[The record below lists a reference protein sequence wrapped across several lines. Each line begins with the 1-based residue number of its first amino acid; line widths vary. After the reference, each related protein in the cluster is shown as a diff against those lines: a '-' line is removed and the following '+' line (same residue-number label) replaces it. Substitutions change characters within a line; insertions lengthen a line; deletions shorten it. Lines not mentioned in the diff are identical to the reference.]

1 MSDGGPPT
9 IVSIAE
15 RAGVSIASVSR
26 VLNGVG
32 ARPDTVR
39 KVERAA
45 TELGYVP
52 NAVAQSLKGGRTKQL
67 TFAMQDIGN
76 PVYVAMVREIQ
87 AVTRTAGYRLLLHST
102 DAVIEDEL
110 AVVRSL
116 GDRTSDGLILC
127 PIRITPEHIEVLRNA
142 AGPVVVIGSLPGEV
156 PPVDAVQADS
166 ISGAR
171 LAVEHLVASGRRR
184 IAFVN
189 GPVDTVPGH
198 NRRQGYRTALA
209 DHGIPYDPALER
221 ATSFGL
227 AAGRE
232 AMLDLFDS
240 GAAPDA
246 VLGAND
252 QLALG
257 ASQAAHERGLR
268 IPGDLAITGMDD
280 SDLARAGWPP
290 LTSVDLGSKERG
302 RTAAHMLLERLAGAG
317 LDETAARRT
326 TATPRLVVRG
336 STGAAAHTAPG
347 PDGTTG
353 PAGSAIRAGAEGQ
366 AGTGRQAGAGSPPGT
381 AIPVDTAIP
390 VSTAISVGTARP
402 VGTA

>member
-9 IVSIAE
+9 VVSIAE

-32 ARPDTVR
+32 ARPETVQ
-39 KVERAA
+39 KVEQAA

-87 AVTRTAGYRLLLHST
+87 AVARAAGYRLLLHST

-116 GDRTSDGLILC
+116 SDRTSDGLILC
-127 PIRITPEHIEVLRNA
+127 PIRITPEHIEVLTAA
-142 AGPVVVIGSLPGEV
+142 AGPVVVIGSLPGDV
-156 PPVDAVQADS
+156 PVDAVQADS

-171 LAVEHLVASGRRR
+171 LAVGHLAESGRRR
-184 IAFVN
+184 IAFIN

-198 NRRQGYRTALA
+198 NRGQGYRKALA
-209 DHGIPYDPALER
+209 DHGIAPDPTLER

-232 AMLDLFDS
+232 AMLDLLDA

-246 VLGAND
+246 VFCAND

-257 ASQAAHERGLR
+257 AGQAAHERGLR
-268 IPGDLAITGMDD
+268 IPEDLAIAGMDD
-280 SDLARAGWPP
+280 SELARACWPP
-290 LTSVDLGSKERG
+290 LTSVDLGSEERG
-302 RTAAHMLLERLAGAG
+302 RTAARMLLERLAGAG
-317 LDETAARRT
+317 LDSTPARRT
-326 TATPRLVVRG
+326 TTTPRLMVRG
-336 STGAAAHTAPG
+336 SSSAPAT
-347 PDGTTG
+347 P
-353 PAGSAIRAGAEGQ
+353 
-366 AGTGRQAGAGSPPGT
+366 
-381 AIPVDTAIP
+381 
-390 VSTAISVGTARP
+390 TARSIRSAP
-402 VGTA
+402 SAPAVPAASAAPAEDTEHAGQTEARGATA

>member
-45 TELGYVP
+45 GELGYVP
-52 NAVAQSLKGGRTKQL
+52 NAVAQSLKGGRSKQL

-87 AVTRTAGYRLLLHST
+87 AVTRVAGYRLLLHST

-127 PIRITPEHIEVLRNA
+127 PIRITPDHVEVLKNA
-142 AGPVVVIGSLPGEV
+142 AGPVVVIGSLPEDV
-156 PPVDAVQADS
+156 PVDAVQADS

-171 LAVEHLVASGRRR
+171 MAVEHLAASGRRR

-198 NRRQGYRTALA
+198 NRRQGYLTALA
-209 DHGIPYDPALER
+209 EHGIPHDPALER

-232 AMLDLFDS
+232 AMLDLLDA
-240 GAAPDA
+240 GARPDA

-268 IPGDLAITGMDD
+268 IPEDLAITGMDD

-290 LTSVDLGSKERG
+290 LTSVDLGSEERG
-302 RTAAHMLLERLAGAG
+302 RTAARMLLERLAGAEP
-317 LDETAARRT
+317 DEGSARRT

-336 STGAAAHTAPG
+336 STAPAGAA
-347 PDGTTG
+347 
-353 PAGSAIRAGAEGQ
+353 
-366 AGTGRQAGAGSPPGT
+366 
-381 AIPVDTAIP
+381 
-390 VSTAISVGTARP
+390 
-402 VGTA
+402 